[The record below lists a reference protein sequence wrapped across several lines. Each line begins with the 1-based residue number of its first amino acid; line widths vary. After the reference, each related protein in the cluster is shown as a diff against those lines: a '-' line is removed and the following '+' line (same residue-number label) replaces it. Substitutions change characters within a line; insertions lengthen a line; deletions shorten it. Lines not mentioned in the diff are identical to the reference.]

1 MIKERIQS
9 FTTDNKTVIVKRI
22 NKKYE
27 LTFRKQNRLM
37 CTIWLHDYQQIY
49 PIITKF
55 LATGEVDA
63 DGVWMV

>member
-9 FTTDNKTVIVKRI
+9 FTTDNKTVIVNKI

>member
-1 MIKERIQS
+1 MIKERIES
-9 FTTDNKTVIVKRI
+9 ISTDNKTVIVNKI

-37 CTIWLHDYQQIY
+37 CTIWLHDYQQID

>member
-9 FTTDNKTVIVKRI
+9 FTTDSKTVIVKRI

-55 LATGEVDA
+55 LSTGEVDA

>member
-9 FTTDNKTVIVKRI
+9 FTTDNKTVIVNKI

-55 LATGEVDA
+55 LSTGEVDA

>member
-9 FTTDNKTVIVKRI
+9 FTTDNKTVIVNKI

-63 DGVWMV
+63 GGVWMV

>member
-27 LTFRKQNRLM
+27 LTFRKENRLM
-37 CTIWLHDYQQIY
+37 CTIWLHDYHQIY

-55 LATGEVDA
+55 LSTGEVDA
-63 DGVWMV
+63 VGVWMV

>member
-9 FTTDNKTVIVKRI
+9 FTTDNKTVIVKII

-27 LTFRKQNRLM
+27 LTFRKENRLM
-37 CTIWLHDYQQIY
+37 CTIWLHHYQQID

-55 LATGEVDA
+55 LSTGEVDA
-63 DGVWMV
+63 VGVWMV

>member
-1 MIKERIQS
+1 MIKLRIQS

-27 LTFRKQNRLM
+27 LTFRKANRLM
-37 CTIWLHDYQQIY
+37 CTIWLHNYHQIY

-55 LATGEVDA
+55 LSTGEVDA

>member
-9 FTTDNKTVIVKRI
+9 FTTDNKTVIVKII

-27 LTFRKQNRLM
+27 LTFRKENRLM
-37 CTIWLHDYQQIY
+37 CTIWLHNYHQIY

-55 LATGEVDA
+55 LSTGEVDA
-63 DGVWMV
+63 VGVWMV

>member
-9 FTTDNKTVIVKRI
+9 FNADNKTVIVKRI

-27 LTFRKQNRLM
+27 LTFRKENRLM
-37 CTIWLHDYQQIY
+37 CTIWLNHYHQIY

-55 LATGEVDA
+55 LSTGEVDA
-63 DGVWMV
+63 VGVWMV

>member
-27 LTFRKQNRLM
+27 LTFRKENRLM